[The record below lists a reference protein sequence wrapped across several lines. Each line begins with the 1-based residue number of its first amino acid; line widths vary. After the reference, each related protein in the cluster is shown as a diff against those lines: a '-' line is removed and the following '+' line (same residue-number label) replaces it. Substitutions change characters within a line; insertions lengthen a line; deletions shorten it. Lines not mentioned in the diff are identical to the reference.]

1 MDHRLKSAIQWA
13 LSIAPGGMRLN
24 DRLQRTRNSLPDW
37 YHEAKIDKIQE
48 LIPGAP
54 PKIAVEIGA
63 GWDLLMA
70 LALRYSGCA
79 SVHCIDIHPHL
90 DAIRIRQSLER
101 LHARG
106 IGPNVM
112 GEPTG
117 HVSLPKLVEH
127 LQTTHGI
134 RYQAPADARATDY
147 AEHSVDLVY
156 TYHVFEHVPEE
167 AIAAIHR
174 ETLRILKPGG
184 MAIHW
189 IDLQDH
195 WAYSGSG
202 QGIHG
207 FLAHG
212 PLAWKLFNPPI
223 HYQNRLRAPDHIRLM
238 GDAGFA
244 KLDTRIDEA
253 TPEQI
258 QQLNKPRAI
267 HSSVRRGMSLEQL
280 GAREIR
286 IVAIK

>member
-1 MDHRLKSAIQWA
+1 
-13 LSIAPGGMRLN
+13 MRLN

-37 YHEAKIDKIQE
+37 YHEAKIDKVQE
-48 LIPGAP
+48 MLHEATPG
-54 PKIAVEIGA
+54 IAVEIGA

-70 LALRYSGCA
+70 LALRYCGCA

-90 DAIRIRQSLER
+90 DAIRIRQSLDR

-106 IGPNVM
+106 LGP
-112 GEPTG
+112 GASDEPTTR
-117 HVSLPKLVEH
+117 LTLARLVEH
-127 LQTTHGI
+127 LQTAHAI
-134 RYQAPADARATDY
+134 RYQAPADARATGY
-147 AEHSVDLVY
+147 AENSVDLVY
-156 TYHVFEHVPEE
+156 TYHVLEHVPED

-189 IDLQDH
+189 VDLQDH

-202 QGIHG
+202 QGIHA

-212 PLAWKLFNPPI
+212 PLAWKLLNPPI
-223 HYQNRLRAPDHIRLM
+223 HYQNRLRAPDHIRLVR
-238 GDAGFA
+238 DAGFVN
-244 KLDTRIDEA
+244 LDTRIDEA

-258 QQLNKPRAI
+258 QRLGMPRAV
-267 HSSVRRGMSLEQL
+267 HPSVRRGMTLEQL